1 MKRNRIENKEN
12 LEANS
17 SPLKKCK
24 STFKDFSGSPRTPN
38 NLKSYVVKKEK
49 SQKLKRRKL
58 ESEESQKV
66 KIRK

>member
-38 NLKSYVVKKEK
+38 NLLLLYGNAATQVQTLPKAA
-49 SQKLKRRKL
+49 
-58 ESEESQKV
+58 
-66 KIRK
+66 